1 MTRDSFK
8 LQNIVASAK
17 KNKEEMAV
25 KIKAE
30 MHAESSI
37 IISQINNLGLS
48 ISGEFYDEIATDV
61 KNVRS
66 KLNDLLA
73 DIDSAECKEIDAKV
87 KKWSVMKQ
95 IPEDHP
101 LLEHII
107 SYVRSIVSENIAYA
121 IFAYQEPESVE
132 N

>member
-30 MHAESSI
+30 MHAESGI

>member
-1 MTRDSFK
+1 MTRDSLK

-30 MHAESSI
+30 MHAESGI

-73 DIDSAECKEIDAKV
+73 DIDSAKCKEIDAKV
-87 KKWSVMKQ
+87 KEWSVMKQ